1 MSVNKTDDG
10 RKSATIEDI
19 ASHRDD
25 LKSHFKEEFKLKA
38 QVNTIEKE
46 IENENLSL
54 QNKKAELS
62 IVIRERGGG
71 NIQVKII
78 NEEIDEVN

>member
-38 QVNTIEKE
+38 
-46 IENENLSL
+46 
-54 QNKKAELS
+54 
-62 IVIRERGGG
+62 
-71 NIQVKII
+71 
-78 NEEIDEVN
+78 